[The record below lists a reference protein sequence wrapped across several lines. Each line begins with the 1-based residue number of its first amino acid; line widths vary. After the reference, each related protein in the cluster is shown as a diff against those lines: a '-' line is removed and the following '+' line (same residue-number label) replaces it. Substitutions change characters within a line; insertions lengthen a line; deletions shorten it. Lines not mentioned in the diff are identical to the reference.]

1 MVAYA
6 LAVPA
11 TLMQVLATPSSTHE
25 SLMQSTVP
33 DLKKYAE
40 LYWLVNDPRVV
51 NDAGYMKI
59 PVVMTSTVIAVT

>member
-1 MVAYA
+1 
-6 LAVPA
+6 
-11 TLMQVLATPSSTHE
+11 
-25 SLMQSTVP
+25 MQSTVP